1 MSRSALRQCF
11 YPLALT
17 AALLLSACSSL
28 EFPGVY
34 KLTIQQGNI
43 VSQEMV
49 DRLKPGMTRS
59 QVQFVLGNPVLADSF
74 ERNRWSYVY
83 TIDIPGQTIIELD
96 NTGQSSLLWTRLATQ
111 SLLWTQL
118 TKQHWCGHR
127 RPNKALV
134 WTQLPKHHG
143 V

>member
-11 YPLALT
+11 NPLGLT
-17 AALLLSACSSL
+17 AVLLLSACSSL

-74 ERNRWSYVY
+74 ERDRWNYVY
-83 TIDIPGQTIIELD
+83 TIDIPGQATIERELIIVFED
-96 NTGQSSLLWTRLATQ
+96 DRLLRFEGDYTPSESKVDATA
-111 SLLWTQL
+111 S
-118 TKQHWCGHR
+118 
-127 RPNKALV
+127 
-134 WTQLPKHHG
+134 
-143 V
+143 

>member
-74 ERNRWSYVY
+74 ERDRWSYVY
-83 TIDIPGQTIIELD
+83 TIDIPGQATIERELIIVFED
-96 NTGQSSLLWTRLATQ
+96 DRLLRFEGDYTPSENKMDATA
-111 SLLWTQL
+111 S
-118 TKQHWCGHR
+118 
-127 RPNKALV
+127 
-134 WTQLPKHHG
+134 
-143 V
+143 